1 MTSFCKT
8 PFLSCLSKFRDGIFP
23 TEFSICYEIC
33 FCFLITDCHLWIQVT
48 FEFECGNIMCFC
60 AEILPK
66 NCNFVQFSTI
76 SHNQQQ
82 FDHSTVP
89 RPSWRNDISYFSST
103 PERESIFIRRVTLLL
118 GEVMTHCLCHN
129 PIPWPP
135 RPLIRIRRSFWPGR
149 SYLPPAAVKNKRYL
163 YGRTLMEWYYEG

>member
-1 MTSFCKT
+1 MKYASV
-8 PFLSCLSKFRDGIFP
+8 FLLPTVIYEFKSHSNSNVEISC
-23 TEFSICYEIC
+23 
-33 FCFLITDCHLWIQVT
+33 V
-48 FEFECGNIMCFC
+48 
-60 AEILPK
+60 
-66 NCNFVQFSTI
+66 FVQKYCQKIAISCNFSTI
-76 SHNQQQ
+76 SHNQQK
-82 FDHSTVP
+82 FDHFTVP

-149 SYLPPAAVKNKRYL
+149 SYLPPAAVKNKRCL
-163 YGRTLMEWYYEG
+163 YGRILMEWYYEG